1 MEEHFK
7 HIFIEQVYQND
18 KLIQRLMYAKNGIL
32 IHDFFDD
39 EDLKNNFSN
48 KQLYFFAK
56 QFFDKNYNEIKEYN
70 NIFFDNLLNT
80 SDDIYFNENGYIDY
94 FKSILYDI
102 VFVENDNL
110 GFPIRIYDRNKTF
123 VQTYK
128 YDENYNLIYVN
139 DNDKYFYK
147 FQYIFYEDIYN
158 LLDCQLLK
166 I

>member
-18 KLIQRLMYAKNGIL
+18 KLIQRLIYAKNGIL
-32 IHDFFDD
+32 IHVFFDA

-48 KQLYFFAK
+48 KQLYFFDK

-139 DNDKYFYK
+139 DNDKDFYK

-158 LLDCQLLK
+158 L
-166 I
+166 